1 MTITKITQ
9 EEHKFLMESY
19 ENYPR
24 LYLQNQGY
32 EYINPKSLDEEDT
45 IRIKEIEIILRR
57 SILGFK
63 NFSNFKKDK
72 QGDPQIR
79 FQYNWDADSDLANK
93 TYFIGVGYIKIDELL
108 NGFDKNESVQ

>member
-9 EEHKFLMESY
+9 EEHKFLIESY
-19 ENYPR
+19 ENYPH
-24 LYLQNQGY
+24 LCFQNQGY
-32 EYINPKSLDEEDT
+32 EYINPNTLDEKDK

-72 QGDPQIR
+72 QGDSQIR
-79 FQYNWDADSDLANK
+79 FQYNWDADSGSPNK

>member
-1 MTITKITQ
+1 MRITLISP

-24 LYLQNQGY
+24 LCLQNQGY
-32 EYINPKSLDEEDT
+32 EYINPKYLDEENT
-45 IRIKEIEIILRR
+45 ARIKEIETILRK
-57 SILGFK
+57 SILGFS

-72 QGDPQIR
+72 NENPQIR
-79 FQYNWDADSDLANK
+79 FQYNWSADVEYG
-93 TYFIGVGYIKIDELL
+93 TPFIGVGYIKIDELL

>member
-1 MTITKITQ
+1 MTITLISP

-45 IRIKEIEIILRR
+45 ARIKEIETILRK
-57 SILGFK
+57 SILGFSK
-63 NFSNFKKDK
+63 FSNFKKDK
-72 QGDPQIR
+72 NENLQIR
-79 FQYNWDADSDLANK
+79 FQYTDYGK
-93 TYFIGVGYIKIDELL
+93 HFTGVGYIKIDELL

>member
-1 MTITKITQ
+1 MRITLISP

-24 LYLQNQGY
+24 LCLQNQGY

-45 IRIKEIEIILRR
+45 ERIKEIETILRK
-57 SILGFK
+57 SILGFSK
-63 NFSNFKKDK
+63 FSNFKKDK
-72 QGDPQIR
+72 NENPQIR
-79 FQYNWDADSDLANK
+79 FQYDYGADVEYG
-93 TYFIGVGYIKIDELL
+93 THFTGVGYIKIDELL

>member
-19 ENYPR
+19 ENYPH
-24 LYLQNQGY
+24 LCFQNQGY
-32 EYINPKSLDEEDT
+32 EYINPNTLDEEDK
-45 IRIKEIEIILRR
+45 IRIKEIEVILKK
-57 SILGFK
+57 SILGFSK
-63 NFSNFKKDK
+63 FSNFRKNRD
-72 QGDPQIR
+72 GNPCIR

-93 TYFIGVGYIKIDELL
+93 TRFIGVGYIKIDELL

>member
-1 MTITKITQ
+1 MTITLISP

-24 LYLQNQGY
+24 LCLQNQGY

-45 IRIKEIEIILRR
+45 ARIKEIETILRK
-57 SILGFK
+57 SILGFSK
-63 NFSNFKKDK
+63 FSNFKKDK
-72 QGDPQIR
+72 NENPQIR
-79 FQYNWDADSDLANK
+79 FQYDWSADIEYG
-93 TYFIGVGYIKIDELL
+93 THFIGVGYIKIDELL